1 MYLPPPEADV
11 WGFDTFRVGLG
22 DFAPD
27 PLGARV
33 KLLGSNREENM
44 DDVCVRAEA
53 VDAEWAS
60 DGGGTGA
67 VEGGGGGGGAGAAC
81 GGLGAFDRGA

>member
-1 MYLPPPEADV
+1 MEA
-11 WGFDTFRVGLG
+11 FRVGLG

-44 DDVCVRAEA
+44 DEVCVRVEA
-53 VDAEWAS
+53 VEAEWVS
-60 DGGGTGA
+60 DGGGA
-67 VEGGGGGGGAGAAC
+67 EGGGGGGGTGAAC
-81 GGLGAFDRGA
+81 GGLGAFERGA